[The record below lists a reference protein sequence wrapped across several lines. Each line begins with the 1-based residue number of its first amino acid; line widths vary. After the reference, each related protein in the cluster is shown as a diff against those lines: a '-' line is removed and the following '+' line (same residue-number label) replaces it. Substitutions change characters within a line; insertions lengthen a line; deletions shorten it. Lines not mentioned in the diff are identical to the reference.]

1 MVEEG
6 KEREMGRLGVSID
19 EERKKKKKKRME
31 KKTH

>member
-6 KEREMGRLGVSID
+6 KERERGRLGVSID
-19 EERKKKKKKRME
+19 EERKKKKKRME

>member
-19 EERKKKKKKRME
+19 EERKKKKKRME